1 MSLRKKTQLGTIIV
15 NNNVIAKV
23 VLRAVEKTD
32 GKFMLSSEKG
42 RILGVASR
50 VGVGDIS
57 GNFNIECS
65 ADTYS
70 LKFTGIIKFGSSIK
84 NVTDVI
90 LDSIQE
96 EMQVLFPKQKGI
108 ITLHI
113 VGVKSKQIALRDIEV
128 KREYDAAR

>member
-23 VLRAVEKTD
+23 VLKAVEKTD

-65 ADTYS
+65 AGYLFS
-70 LKFTGIIKFGSSIK
+70 
-84 NVTDVI
+84 
-90 LDSIQE
+90 
-96 EMQVLFPKQKGI
+96 QVCRHYKIRKQ
-108 ITLHI
+108 
-113 VGVKSKQIALRDIEV
+113 
-128 KREYDAAR
+128 Y

>member
-65 ADTYS
+65 ADTFSQAERNNNTAYCRS
-70 LKFTGIIKFGSSIK
+70 KIK
-84 NVTDVI
+84 TDC
-90 LDSIQE
+90 
-96 EMQVLFPKQKGI
+96 
-108 ITLHI
+108 T
-113 VGVKSKQIALRDIEV
+113 
-128 KREYDAAR
+128 